1 MTEPNTRI
9 LVNAE
14 LLPEVLIKVI
24 EAKRL
29 LSQGKAKNSS
39 EAARLAGISRSAFY
53 KYKDGVSVYNDDRQ
67 SKIVTYSLTLMDNP
81 GVLSNV
87 LSELSRYGANVLTIN
102 QNIPMDGAAPV
113 TISFTTGRLLIDEH
127 DLRLALRAI
136 NGVVQCRNLLEGK

>member
-1 MTEPNTRI
+1 MEEPYTRI

-14 LLPEVLIKVI
+14 LLPEVLLKVL

-53 KYKDGVSVYNDDRQ
+53 KYKDGVTVYNDEQ
-67 SKIVTYSLTLMDNP
+67 QKKIVTYYLTLMDRP

-87 LSELSRYGANVLTIN
+87 LAELSRFGANVLTLN
-102 QNIPMDGAAPV
+102 QNIPLDGAAPV
-113 TISFTTGRLLIDEH
+113 TISFATGSLRVDEH
-127 DLRLALRAI
+127 TLRQELRSI
-136 NGVVQCRNLLEGK
+136 DGVILCRNLLEGK

>member
-87 LSELSRYGANVLTIN
+87 LSELSHYGANVLTIN

-113 TISFTTGRLLIDEH
+113 TISFTTGGLLIDEH

-136 NGVVQCRNLLEGK
+136 DGVVQCRNLLEGK